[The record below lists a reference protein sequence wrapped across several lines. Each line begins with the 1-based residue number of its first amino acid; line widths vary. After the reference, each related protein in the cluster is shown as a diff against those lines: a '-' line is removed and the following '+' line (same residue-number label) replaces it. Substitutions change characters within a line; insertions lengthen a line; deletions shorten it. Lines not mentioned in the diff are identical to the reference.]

1 MENTGIVILAAG
13 RSARLGSMKQLLPF
27 QHKTLLQHV
36 IDEAFVSGAEPIM
49 VVTGAHAKEVS
60 ESIDNEQ
67 VNLVFNAQWEQGKG
81 SGIVAGVQAI
91 IASNKDIERIIIA
104 VCDQPFVTAALF
116 MQLSQTQKDSEKH
129 IVASAYADTLG
140 TPVLFTRKYFTHLLS
155 FENEEG
161 AKKLLMTYREDVAS
175 VDFPQGYIDIDTRE
189 DYEQFLNRM
198 PFLFPKV
205 GV

>member
-60 ESIDNEQ
+60 QSSDNDQ
-67 VNLVFNAQWEQGKG
+67 VGIVFNEHWEQGKG

-91 IASNKDIERIIIA
+91 IASNKDIEQIIIA
-104 VCDQPFVTAALF
+104 VCDQPFVTADLF
-116 MQLSQTQKDSEKH
+116 AQLYQEQKDSKKH
-129 IVASAYADTLG
+129 IVASAYADTIG
-140 TPVLFTRKYFTHLLS
+140 TPVLFTRKYFDHLLGLK
-155 FENEEG
+155 NEEG
-161 AKKLLMTYREDVAS
+161 AKKILMAYSEAVTT
-175 VDFPQGYIDIDTRE
+175 VDFPQGYIDIDTME
-189 DYEQFLNRM
+189 DYKQLIEALS
-198 PFLFPKV
+198 
-205 GV
+205 